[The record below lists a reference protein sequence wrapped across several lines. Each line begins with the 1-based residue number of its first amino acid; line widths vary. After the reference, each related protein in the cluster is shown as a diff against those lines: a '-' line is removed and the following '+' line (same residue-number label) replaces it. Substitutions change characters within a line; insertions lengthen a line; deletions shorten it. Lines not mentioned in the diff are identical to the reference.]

1 MSKFKNISK
10 NVNSSSSLE
19 SITTFAP
26 SENKE
31 AAKEKKEF
39 KSIILRVPAE
49 AHKLLKHDLS
59 LKHDKNIRDLI
70 IEALTDKY
78 PELKSIF
85 ED

>member
-31 AAKEKKEF
+31 VAKEKKEL

-70 IEALTDKY
+70 IDALTEKY
-78 PELKSIF
+78 PELKSVF

>member
-1 MSKFKNISK
+1 MTKFKNINK

-19 SITTFAP
+19 SITTFAT
-26 SENKE
+26 SESKKV
-31 AAKEKKEF
+31 AKEKKEL

-59 LKHDKNIRDLI
+59 LKHDKNISDLI
-70 IEALTDKY
+70 IQALTEKY
-78 PELKSIF
+78 PELKSVF

>member
-1 MSKFKNISK
+1 MTKFKNINK

-31 AAKEKKEF
+31 VAKEKKEF

-59 LKHDKNIRDLI
+59 IKHDKNIRDLI
-70 IEALTDKY
+70 IEALIEKY
-78 PELKSIF
+78 PELKF
-85 ED
+85 VFKD